1 MLARVQPGLDMWR
14 PHGRERAAIGVVEYV
29 TSAPEARQAYY
40 DSQYAASGPSMREL
54 WELGWVQRF
63 VGFEVLRDLIPTDHG
78 DWDVLHLTSLAV
90 TALPRML
97 MWTRRFDEHAR
108 QAGYSSMR
116 ELQRRWDTQRTK
128 IERRARIQ
136 IT

>member
-1 MLARVQPGLDMWR
+1 M
-14 PHGRERAAIGVVEYV
+14 
-29 TSAPEARQAYY
+29 
-40 DSQYAASGPSMREL
+40 
-54 WELGWVQRF
+54 
-63 VGFEVLRDLIPTDHG
+63 
-78 DWDVLHLTSLAV
+78 LHLTSLAV